1 MGLSTVSA
9 YNEPMNQTKHTD
21 IKPSELLSLVN
32 SCANKITRGN
42 KGLSEKELNT
52 LCNEDSY
59 FRKNLLLEIRDV
71 MIASQTLYEKL
82 NDRKTL

>member
-1 MGLSTVSA
+1 
-9 YNEPMNQTKHTD
+9 MNQTKHTD

-32 SCANKITRGN
+32 FCANKITRGN
-42 KGLSEKELNT
+42 KGLSEKELDE
-52 LCNEDSY
+52 LCREDQY